1 MDTWIGD
8 LQVMNETTIY
18 LVSIV
23 AEVIAVIVLWIFA
36 SKFARLKRERTE
48 SISRRMESE
57 RYNQLDEQLII
68 GKERKN

>member
-18 LVSIV
+18 LVSIA

-57 RYNQLDEQLII
+57 RYNQLDEQLIK